1 MKNIKQRLKM
11 SKNKEDIIV
20 SSSEKEELPQ
30 EEVDVEVKAFI
41 EEYTAL
47 VKKHGMAIDVSLEYT
62 KRGVFPGLTV
72 TKIQDEQKA

>member
-1 MKNIKQRLKM
+1 M